1 MSSQSDL
8 DLEIVHEFLMES
20 QENLDQLDQ
29 DLVALEQSPGSR
41 ELLASIFRTIHTIK
55 GTSGF
60 LAFQRLEKLTHAGE
74 SLLSRLRDGAAT
86 MTPEAATALLRM
98 VDLVRLMLAN
108 IENDGTDGEVEYD
121 SVVVEINAV
130 MEAQEAAANAASD
143 VPDPTPAAAVEP
155 VAEPQRPQAARI
167 LPEQPE
173 APEFE
178 TPSAD
183 VATAVTAPAAAA
195 PKPRTPRKK
204 AAAAPK
210 PSPVA
215 KAQPAPE
222 PAPGTGPGTRHTGTS
237 TSTRTEAGGSTRRR
251 RPSRGRCRRQQ
262 AERVEHPSGR
272 RTARTARSVDRR
284 ARPGA

>member
-86 MTPEAATALLRM
+86 MTPEAATVLLRM

-130 MEAQEAAANAASD
+130 MEAQEAAANAASG

-155 VAEPQRPQAARI
+155 VAEAQAEPEN
-167 LPEQPE
+167 LPDQPE

-183 VATAVTAPAAAA
+183 VATAVAAPVAAA

-204 AAAAPK
+204 AATAPK

-215 KAQPAPE
+215 KAQPAPAQA
-222 PAPGTGPGTRHTGTS
+222 PAPAPAPAQAQVQAQAPAQHQHPNQHPHRS
-237 TSTRTEAGGSTRRR
+237 
-251 RPSRGRCRRQQ
+251 RRQRPPQ
-262 AERVEHPSGR
+262 TPLPRPMSP
-272 RTARTARSVDRR
+272 TA
-284 ARPGA
+284 G